1 MLPETKTIL
10 YATGLGAGAPYVFRH
25 ALAMARKHQ
34 ANIVAVHAVEPL
46 PPFGQSLV
54 EHYIAHDVS
63 EEMHRKA
70 RESYRV
76 QLQQRLRQL
85 CLQECSGT
93 AECDNLVTSI
103 RVVEGQPAEVI
114 LDMAKE
120 CSADVIVVGSHR
132 HSVIG
137 EVVLGSTARKVLHG
151 ATLPVLVV
159 RIPKGYSESFE

>member
-25 ALAMARKHQ
+25 ALAMARRYQ
-34 ANIVAVHAVEPL
+34 AKIVAVHAVEPL

-70 RESYRV
+70 RESFKA
-76 QLQQRLRQL
+76 QLQERLRQL
-85 CLQECSGT
+85 CVQECNGT

-103 RVVEGQPAEVI
+103 RVVEGHPAEVI
-114 LDMAKE
+114 LDAAKE
-120 CSADVIVVGSHR
+120 CSADVIVMGSHR

-159 RIPKGYSESFE
+159 RIPKGYSESFD